1 MSDQDYEKLAR
12 QAAEARRQRALR
24 EGNQVQG
31 KKELSLE
38 QQVAI
43 KAAERRVALAK
54 AEQRRRAA
62 VTSGMSDADLIA
74 LLEAEAMAGTGGKS
88 QSPTTDGPWTRYA
101 DDRGQQTGMVGQTMS
116 GVNEGIAGILGA
128 PVDLMTGAI
137 NMGKQGVNALAGT
150 YVP

>member
-1 MSDQDYEKLAR
+1 VAKGKKMSDQDYEKLAR

-74 LLEAEAMAGTGGKS
+74 LLEA
-88 QSPTTDGPWTRYA
+88 
-101 DDRGQQTGMVGQTMS
+101 
-116 GVNEGIAGILGA
+116 
-128 PVDLMTGAI
+128 
-137 NMGKQGVNALAGT
+137 
-150 YVP
+150 